1 MTARTLVLGE
11 TLPDDDHDEPMGV
24 PGKKGGGLD
33 RATTMTEDDRDS
45 PESVASQTPTPQ
57 DDQILQWVCA
67 ETWIDSETFPCE
79 LDVMVLSTPGATHI
93 LRERE
98 KGLDIGQALEPLF
111 RDGLRP
117 AKDGSL
123 EFFQVMTSWLGGLSK
138 NHAHD
143 DLTLK
148 AIQGFEDVLASA
160 TSIKERIGAAN
171 ATLKAVQE
179 TAAKTNQKM
188 IENYGSGPDE
198 RTYVGMR
205 QTALTKWV
213 TNRSKDLQTTLDTEC
228 SRRSE
233 LVMGFHDLLFHL
245 MEKATQDYEDKL
257 RAKLN
262 GGEEELF
269 HELDEELGLALGESQ
284 KLPDESPS
292 NKPAEV
298 DTENHTN
305 KPAEVDHE
313 NQTTPKVVPT
323 TMAFESMKSLLEE
336 AIGKSGAHVDSQTK
350 EALNKNLH
358 KVFCDTFG
366 ATQPPSNSNDGGS
379 PPQDEAH

>member
-1 MTARTLVLGE
+1 
-11 TLPDDDHDEPMGV
+11 
-24 PGKKGGGLD
+24 
-33 RATTMTEDDRDS
+33 
-45 PESVASQTPTPQ
+45 
-57 DDQILQWVCA
+57 
-67 ETWIDSETFPCE
+67 
-79 LDVMVLSTPGATHI
+79 
-93 LRERE
+93 
-98 KGLDIGQALEPLF
+98 
-111 RDGLRP
+111 
-117 AKDGSL
+117 
-123 EFFQVMTSWLGGLSK
+123 
-138 NHAHD
+138 
-143 DLTLK
+143 
-148 AIQGFEDVLASA
+148 
-160 TSIKERIGAAN
+160 
-171 ATLKAVQE
+171 
-179 TAAKTNQKM
+179 
-188 IENYGSGPDE
+188 
-198 RTYVGMR
+198 
-205 QTALTKWV
+205 
-213 TNRSKDLQTTLDTEC
+213 
-228 SRRSE
+228 
-233 LVMGFHDLLFHL
+233 MGFHDLLFHL

-269 HELDEELGLALGESQ
+269 HELDEEVGLALGESQ